1 MLDYRLFCIDGAAH
15 FTAVREIIALND
27 ADALTQARA
36 MKLPS
41 KCELWHQGRLVAK
54 LGVPQ
59 KA

>member
-1 MLDYRLFCIDGAAH
+1 
-15 FTAVREIIALND
+15 
-27 ADALTQARA
+27 LTQARA